1 MYPQNILNG
10 IPNIIRESS
19 NGFSPISIHDDLYQ
33 KRFILCT
40 ESITKEY
47 IDSLVFQ
54 LLQLDRLN
62 HDEITIYINSY
73 GGEVMAGLM
82 LYDVMNLIKSPI
94 KTVCM
99 GSAFSMAGILFI
111 CGDKREMLP
120 HSKIMLHEPLIS
132 QLSQK
137 NASEFEEITRDLLQ
151 TKKCLAEIVA
161 QKSDKSV
168 DEILEIF
175 KNEKFYSAEEALEL
189 GFCDKI
195 LEKRSK

>member
-62 HDEITIYINSY
+62 HVYSLPLE
-73 GGEVMAGLM
+73 M
-82 LYDVMNLIKSPI
+82 LYVNGEK
-94 KTVCM
+94 KQ
-99 GSAFSMAGILFI
+99 
-111 CGDKREMLP
+111 
-120 HSKIMLHEPLIS
+120 S
-132 QLSQK
+132 QSV
-137 NASEFEEITRDLLQ
+137 ETILLQ
-151 TKKCLAEIVA
+151 NFFARRITLSNPKRINQNRRVLSRRIIWNKKNHKDLF
-161 QKSDKSV
+161 Q
-168 DEILEIF
+168 ILEI
-175 KNEKFYSAEEALEL
+175 EKSARKIKTIR
-189 GFCDKI
+189 DKI
-195 LEKRSK
+195 AVILEYYKSKSLIDDYYIDEDVIEVK